1 MMPVGGG
8 LAQEERKAMLCAQT
22 PALEALAV
30 ELSESADGRHPL
42 DEVYMEA
49 AAALSA
55 TKEGEK
61 RLFSVTRGLG
71 EPPVKRLDAMQARGL
86 YGRPVSSVSR
96 LETFAQ
102 CPYRHFVRYGLAP
115 KEEQRPGVDIAE
127 LGTIYHEAAEQFT
140 RMVTE
145 LPEFPNISQE
155 VCDRLMDE
163 AVAPLID
170 EWRASPLGESKR
182 GEAVARRIRRT
193 AKRTARN
200 IISQYADSSFKPMQM
215 EFVFGQNGISP
226 ILLELADGTF
236 VYLQGRIDRIDM
248 TADGAVRIIDYK
260 SGGKKFDPTLVYWGL
275 QLQLLLYMAAAIARI
290 PESRAAGFFYC
301 RVADPTVKTE
311 IRMKEEVEKQIA
323 KKLALSGITL
333 SDVSILRAQ
342 GGAQAGMVTKD
353 GKPNGR
359 YASSMVTDEGMEHL
373 IAFARNKATTLA
385 GDIYAGIIDDSP
397 YERGSLNA
405 CQSCDYAPIC
415 TFDPER
421 KPRRRLLAK
430 TLDDLL

>member
-1 MMPVGGG
+1 
-8 LAQEERKAMLCAQT
+8 
-22 PALEALAV
+22 
-30 ELSESADGRHPL
+30 
-42 DEVYMEA
+42 
-49 AAALSA
+49 
-55 TKEGEK
+55 
-61 RLFSVTRGLG
+61 
-71 EPPVKRLDAMQARGL
+71 
-86 YGRPVSSVSR
+86 
-96 LETFAQ
+96 
-102 CPYRHFVRYGLAP
+102 
-115 KEEQRPGVDIAE
+115 
-127 LGTIYHEAAEQFT
+127 
-140 RMVTE
+140 MVTE

-155 VCDRLMDE
+155 VCDKLMDE

-275 QLQLLLYMAAAIARI
+275 QLQLLLYMAAAVARI

-405 CQSCDYAPIC
+405 CQNCDYAPIC

-421 KPRRRLLAK
+421 KPRRRLSAK

>member
-1 MMPVGGG
+1 
-8 LAQEERKAMLCAQT
+8 
-22 PALEALAV
+22 
-30 ELSESADGRHPL
+30 
-42 DEVYMEA
+42 
-49 AAALSA
+49 
-55 TKEGEK
+55 
-61 RLFSVTRGLG
+61 
-71 EPPVKRLDAMQARGL
+71 
-86 YGRPVSSVSR
+86 
-96 LETFAQ
+96 
-102 CPYRHFVRYGLAP
+102 
-115 KEEQRPGVDIAE
+115 
-127 LGTIYHEAAEQFT
+127 
-140 RMVTE
+140 
-145 LPEFPNISQE
+145 
-155 VCDRLMDE
+155 
-163 AVAPLID
+163 
-170 EWRASPLGESKR
+170 
-182 GEAVARRIRRT
+182 
-193 AKRTARN
+193 
-200 IISQYADSSFKPMQM
+200 MQM

-275 QLQLLLYMAAAIARI
+275 QLQLLLYMAAAVARI

-421 KPRRRLLAK
+421 KPRRRLSAK